1 MYDEEESGGI
11 MEKSLS
17 KEKRDWSVV
26 VKETATAMVCIKL
39 VKRKVLV
46 HFWPLLKA
54 ISTSFT
60 SAFTNRSIVSVTPL
74 FSLKL
79 KKMKRVWLSRDFEND
94 RMKNKSTTAC
104 LNMEPY
110 ISHVRRKV
118 YHGVRLLQVVPCC
131 LAIDENLIM
140 LTSC

>member
-39 VKRKVLV
+39 VKRNVLV

-60 SAFTNRSIVSVTPL
+60 SAFTNRSIDEEQVNDGL
-74 FSLKL
+74 FDYGAIHFACKT
-79 KKMKRVWLSRDFEND
+79 KRGSQVGSRGGPTGQA
-94 RMKNKSTTAC
+94 KA
-104 LNMEPY
+104 
-110 ISHVRRKV
+110 
-118 YHGVRLLQVVPCC
+118 
-131 LAIDENLIM
+131 
-140 LTSC
+140 

>member
-1 MYDEEESGGI
+1 MYDEEDSGGI

-39 VKRKVLV
+39 VKRNVLV

-60 SAFTNRSIVSVTPL
+60 SAFTNRSIVSVTPFV
-74 FSLKL
+74 FSQLEE
-79 KKMKRVWLSRDFEND
+79 DE
-94 RMKNKSTTAC
+94 
-104 LNMEPY
+104 E
-110 ISHVRRKV
+110 
-118 YHGVRLLQVVPCC
+118 G
-131 LAIDENLIM
+131 LAEKGW
-140 LTSC
+140 

>member
-39 VKRKVLV
+39 VKRNVLV

-60 SAFTNRSIVSVTPL
+60 SAFTNRSIVSVTPFV
-74 FSLKL
+74 FS
-79 KKMKRVWLSRDFEND
+79 
-94 RMKNKSTTAC
+94 
-104 LNMEPY
+104 
-110 ISHVRRKV
+110 
-118 YHGVRLLQVVPCC
+118 QVEEDEEG
-131 LAIDENLIM
+131 LAE
-140 LTSC
+140 

>member
-1 MYDEEESGGI
+1 MYDEEDSGGI

-39 VKRKVLV
+39 VKRNVLV

-60 SAFTNRSIVSVTPL
+60 SAFTNRSIVSVTPFV
-74 FSLKL
+74 FSQLEE
-79 KKMKRVWLSRDFEND
+79 DE
-94 RMKNKSTTAC
+94 
-104 LNMEPY
+104 E
-110 ISHVRRKV
+110 
-118 YHGVRLLQVVPCC
+118 GV
-131 LAIDENLIM
+131 
-140 LTSC
+140 